1 MMDANQVWDVD
12 EAIANMAVLAEV
24 DPYWI
29 EEPTHA
35 DDVLGHARIAGAV
48 APTRVATGEVA
59 ANRVVFKQLMQAGAI
74 GVYQVDACRAAGGNE
89 ALACW

>member
-12 EAIANMAVLAEV
+12 EAIANMGRLAEV

-35 DDVLGHARIAGAV
+35 DDVLGHARIARAV
-48 APTRVATGEVA
+48 AG
-59 ANRVVFKQLMQAGAI
+59 
-74 GVYQVDACRAAGGNE
+74 
-89 ALACW
+89 

>member
-12 EAIANMAVLAEV
+12 EAITAMAALAEV

-35 DDVLGHARIAGAV
+35 DDILGHARIARAV
-48 APTRVATGEVA
+48 TELTA
-59 ANRVVFKQLMQAGAI
+59 AGA
-74 GVYQVDACRAAGGNE
+74 GSPPARWPPTG
-89 ALACW
+89 

>member
-12 EAIANMAVLAEV
+12 EAIANMAALAEV

-35 DDVLGHARIAGAV
+35 DDVLGHARIARAV
-48 APTRVATGEVA
+48 PS
-59 ANRVVFKQLMQAGAI
+59 
-74 GVYQVDACRAAGGNE
+74 
-89 ALACW
+89 